1 MPIDVVL
8 RPMCSRVNQIHRVFP
23 LRLVERSFIQP
34 KWFDGDSKTNS
45 WNRGLNRKT
54 PKVWN
59 SNLVAGVMTMSET
72 LWICDQ
78 VRFGQLYNRM
88 MFDTKAEAEQFV
100 QRMKP
105 MEPDQ
110 QFSIEAI
117 EAYKIWN

>member
-1 MPIDVVL
+1 M
-8 RPMCSRVNQIHRVFP
+8 
-23 LRLVERSFIQP
+23 
-34 KWFDGDSKTNS
+34 
-45 WNRGLNRKT
+45 NRKRT
-54 PKVWN
+54 KALKVWN

-78 VRFGQLYNRM
+78 LRFGQLYNRM